1 MKWHHRKRCCT
12 SSTKR
17 FSWKYT
23 HKGSASD
30 RSFWIIIKTM
40 EDIRKTITD
49 VGGVKTPWRKTDR
62 YKSR

>member
-1 MKWHHRKRCCT
+1 MKWYHRKRCCT

-17 FSWKYT
+17 SSWKYT

-30 RSFWIIIKTM
+30 SFWIIIKTM

-49 VGGVKTPWRKTDR
+49 VGGIKTPWRKTDR